1 MILRFIL
8 SFAFVV
14 GAFFSM
20 GCSPSFKLL
29 KAGDLNLSSEC
40 CNTDSDKSIYFSKP
54 DSDVLLKASIPL
66 ELDIQVETIDN
77 DKVKNL
83 VLKSNGKVLAVFL
96 EPPFQMNLETAG
108 KIVDGKIKITATA
121 EYKDG
126 SKVSKDLE
134 IVNGDGSN
142 NPWLESGNG
151 TTDANCAN
159 NLAYDACIVWKNP
172 VAALGHIFSPALRMG
187 DSLSEVQIYG
197 VKIEGT
203 DDSGRLSNSSINV
216 FASGGVLASMGP
228 NGWKVDYQN
237 DASQGFL
244 GQEMAYYWL
253 NYTIN
258 SLEKRAGV
266 FFAKDRGLQVDA
278 KSLSVLNN
286 AYFDPG
292 YNSPQI
298 IMGVNRLHGN
308 QELALSADIYIHE
321 LGHANLYFASP
332 STSLSLDTT
341 KQSTNSC
348 LRYDGCIGAIHEGQA
363 DFHAALI
370 FSHSPTIGETF
381 FNSMD
386 GLTGRNLLKNGNLT
400 AQNAFA
406 MEGGEIHQ
414 LGAVYAS
421 ILWEIYSSSNVI
433 KLEFERI
440 FAQHLSNLDQ
450 SSDFL
455 TGKQAL
461 LAQDLAMYDGKYQQ
475 TITEAF
481 NRRGL

>member
-1 MILRFIL
+1 MKIRYALYSGL
-8 SFAFVV
+8 VLGAFV
-14 GAFFSM
+14 ST

-29 KAGDLNLSSEC
+29 KEGGLNLSSEC
-40 CNTDSDKSIYFSKP
+40 CESNSIYFSKP
-54 DSDVLLKASIPL
+54 DSDVLLQPSIPL
-66 ELDIQVETIDN
+66 ELDIQVETIAN
-77 DKVKNL
+77 DKVKSL
-83 VLKSNGKVLAVFL
+83 VLKSNGQVLALFS

-126 SKVSKDLE
+126 SKVSKDLV
-134 IVNGDGSN
+134 IINGDGSN

-151 TTDANCAN
+151 VTDANCSN
-159 NLAYDACIVWKNP
+159 DSAYDACIIWKNP
-172 VAALGHIFSPALRMG
+172 VAALGHPFSPALKMG
-187 DSLSEVQIYG
+187 DNLSDVQIYG
-197 VKIEGT
+197 VKIEDT
-203 DDSGRLSNSSINV
+203 DGSGRLSNSSINV
-216 FASGGVLASMGP
+216 YATGGVLAHTGA
-228 NGWKVDYQN
+228 NGWKVDYKN

-253 NYTIN
+253 NYTITN
-258 SLEKRAGV
+258 LEKRAGV

-278 KSLSVLNN
+278 KSFAVTNN

-321 LGHANLYFASP
+321 LGHANLYYASP
-332 STSLSLDTT
+332 STSLSIDPSKQDTD
-341 KQSTNSC
+341 SC
-348 LRYDGCIGAIHEGQA
+348 LRYEGCIGAIHEGQA

-370 FSHSPTIGETF
+370 FSHSPAIGETF

-386 GLTGRNLLKNGNLT
+386 GLTGRNLLQNSNLT
-400 AQNAFA
+400 AQAAFA

-421 ILWEIYSSSNVI
+421 ILWEIYSSSDVI
-433 KLEFERI
+433 KLEFEKI
-440 FAQHLSNLDQ
+440 FVQHLSNLDQ
-450 SSDFL
+450 SSDFF

-475 TITEAF
+475 TIMDAF